1 VAALLQAAG
10 FTGDEH
16 VTIPKDTAP
25 ISLRQALSTR
35 LALNGPTYK
44 FAQLLHDRA
53 TDEADKARLAAAITP
68 DPAGQ
73 GLEVGVAFTGRV
85 NLNANGPGIVEVDVD
100 ADEGDPDLA
109 EREKNLALLTV
120 MERKLESV
128 NMALRAIDKGRYGI
142 CERCGN
148 PIDPARLEVR
158 PDATLCLDCQR
169 EVERIAKKAALRYM
183 EE

>member
-1 VAALLQAAG
+1 MKQDKIQMEREKL
-10 FTGDEH
+10 
-16 VTIPKDTAP
+16 
-25 ISLRQALSTR
+25 
-35 LALNGPTYK
+35 
-44 FAQLLHDRA
+44 
-53 TDEADKARLAAAITP
+53 EAERAAIV
-68 DPAGQ
+68 DDIEHLKEWLQ
-73 GLEVGVAFTGRV
+73 G
-85 NLNANGPGIVEVDVD
+85 EVDVD

-128 NMALRAIDKGRYGI
+128 NMALRAIDKGMYGI
-142 CERCGN
+142 CERCGQ

>member
-1 VAALLQAAG
+1 MRPINTETEREKLEAERVAILDDIEHLKEWLQG
-10 FTGDEH
+10 
-16 VTIPKDTAP
+16 
-25 ISLRQALSTR
+25 
-35 LALNGPTYK
+35 
-44 FAQLLHDRA
+44 
-53 TDEADKARLAAAITP
+53 
-68 DPAGQ
+68 
-73 GLEVGVAFTGRV
+73 
-85 NLNANGPGIVEVDVD
+85 EVDVD

-109 EREKNLALLTV
+109 EREKNLALLMV

>member
-1 VAALLQAAG
+1 MRAMKTEAELKTLTTERDAILDDIEHLKEWLLG
-10 FTGDEH
+10 
-16 VTIPKDTAP
+16 
-25 ISLRQALSTR
+25 
-35 LALNGPTYK
+35 
-44 FAQLLHDRA
+44 
-53 TDEADKARLAAAITP
+53 
-68 DPAGQ
+68 
-73 GLEVGVAFTGRV
+73 
-85 NLNANGPGIVEVDVD
+85 EVDAD

-128 NMALRAIDKGRYGI
+128 NSALRAIEKGSYGI
-142 CERCGN
+142 CERCEK

>member
-1 VAALLQAAG
+1 MQPTKIEIEREKLEAERIAILDDIEHLKEWLQG
-10 FTGDEH
+10 
-16 VTIPKDTAP
+16 
-25 ISLRQALSTR
+25 
-35 LALNGPTYK
+35 
-44 FAQLLHDRA
+44 
-53 TDEADKARLAAAITP
+53 
-68 DPAGQ
+68 
-73 GLEVGVAFTGRV
+73 
-85 NLNANGPGIVEVDVD
+85 EVDVD

-109 EREKNLALLTV
+109 EREKNLALLMV

-142 CERCGN
+142 CERCGE

-158 PDATLCLDCQR
+158 PDATLCLNCQR

>member
-1 VAALLQAAG
+1 MRAMKTETELKTLTTERDAILDDIEHLKEWLLG
-10 FTGDEH
+10 
-16 VTIPKDTAP
+16 
-25 ISLRQALSTR
+25 
-35 LALNGPTYK
+35 
-44 FAQLLHDRA
+44 
-53 TDEADKARLAAAITP
+53 
-68 DPAGQ
+68 
-73 GLEVGVAFTGRV
+73 
-85 NLNANGPGIVEVDVD
+85 EVDAD

-128 NMALRAIDKGRYGI
+128 NSALRAIEKGSYGI
-142 CERCGN
+142 CERCEK

>member
-1 VAALLQAAG
+1 MRANQIEIEREKLIAERVAILDDIEHLKEWLQG
-10 FTGDEH
+10 
-16 VTIPKDTAP
+16 
-25 ISLRQALSTR
+25 
-35 LALNGPTYK
+35 
-44 FAQLLHDRA
+44 
-53 TDEADKARLAAAITP
+53 
-68 DPAGQ
+68 
-73 GLEVGVAFTGRV
+73 
-85 NLNANGPGIVEVDVD
+85 EVDVD

-128 NMALRAIDKGRYGI
+128 NSALRAMEKGSYGT
-142 CERCGN
+142 CERCGQ

-158 PDATLCLDCQR
+158 PDATLCLNCQR

>member
-1 VAALLQAAG
+1 MRANKIEAEREKLETERVAILDDIEHLKEWLQG
-10 FTGDEH
+10 
-16 VTIPKDTAP
+16 
-25 ISLRQALSTR
+25 
-35 LALNGPTYK
+35 
-44 FAQLLHDRA
+44 
-53 TDEADKARLAAAITP
+53 
-68 DPAGQ
+68 
-73 GLEVGVAFTGRV
+73 
-85 NLNANGPGIVEVDVD
+85 EVDVD

-109 EREKNLALLTV
+109 EREKNLALLMV

-128 NMALRAIDKGRYGI
+128 NMALRAIDKGLYGI
-142 CERCGN
+142 CERCHQ

>member
-1 VAALLQAAG
+1 M
-10 FTGDEH
+10 
-16 VTIPKDTAP
+16 
-25 ISLRQALSTR
+25 
-35 LALNGPTYK
+35 
-44 FAQLLHDRA
+44 RA
-53 TDEADKARLAAAITP
+53 IKIETEREK
-68 DPAGQ
+68 
-73 GLEVGVAFTGRV
+73 LEVERVAILDDIEHLKEWLQG
-85 NLNANGPGIVEVDVD
+85 EVDVD

-109 EREKNLALLTV
+109 EREKNLALLMV

-142 CERCGN
+142 CERCDQ

>member
-1 VAALLQAAG
+1 MRSIKIDAEREKL
-10 FTGDEH
+10 
-16 VTIPKDTAP
+16 
-25 ISLRQALSTR
+25 
-35 LALNGPTYK
+35 
-44 FAQLLHDRA
+44 
-53 TDEADKARLAAAITP
+53 EAERAAIL
-68 DPAGQ
+68 DDIEHLKEWLQ
-73 GLEVGVAFTGRV
+73 G
-85 NLNANGPGIVEVDVD
+85 EVDVD

-109 EREKNLALLTV
+109 EREKNLALLMV

-128 NMALRAIDKGRYGI
+128 NAALRAMEKGNYGL

>member
-1 VAALLQAAG
+1 MRPTKIEAEREKL
-10 FTGDEH
+10 
-16 VTIPKDTAP
+16 TAE
-25 ISLRQALSTR
+25 R
-35 LALNGPTYK
+35 
-44 FAQLLHDRA
+44 
-53 TDEADKARLAAAITP
+53 AAIL
-68 DPAGQ
+68 DDIEHLKEWLQ
-73 GLEVGVAFTGRV
+73 G
-85 NLNANGPGIVEVDVD
+85 EVDVD

-109 EREKNLALLTV
+109 EREKNLALLMV

-128 NMALRAIDKGRYGI
+128 NSALRAMEKGSYGI

>member
-1 VAALLQAAG
+1 MR
-10 FTGDEH
+10 
-16 VTIPKDTAP
+16 P
-25 ISLRQALSTR
+25 IKIEPEREKLEAER
-35 LALNGPTYK
+35 LAILDDIEHLK
-44 FAQLLHDRA
+44 EWL
-53 TDEADKARLAAAITP
+53 
-68 DPAGQ
+68 Q
-73 GLEVGVAFTGRV
+73 G
-85 NLNANGPGIVEVDVD
+85 EVDVD

-109 EREKNLALLTV
+109 EREKNLALLMV

-142 CERCGN
+142 CERCGE

>member
-1 VAALLQAAG
+1 MRPNKIETEREKLETERVAILDDIEHLKEWLQG
-10 FTGDEH
+10 
-16 VTIPKDTAP
+16 
-25 ISLRQALSTR
+25 
-35 LALNGPTYK
+35 
-44 FAQLLHDRA
+44 
-53 TDEADKARLAAAITP
+53 
-68 DPAGQ
+68 
-73 GLEVGVAFTGRV
+73 
-85 NLNANGPGIVEVDVD
+85 EVDVD

-109 EREKNLALLTV
+109 EREKNLALLMV

-128 NMALRAIDKGRYGI
+128 NMALRAIDKGLYGI
-142 CERCGN
+142 CERCGQ

>member
-1 VAALLQAAG
+1 MRPINTETEREKLETERVAILDDIEHLKEWLQG
-10 FTGDEH
+10 
-16 VTIPKDTAP
+16 
-25 ISLRQALSTR
+25 
-35 LALNGPTYK
+35 
-44 FAQLLHDRA
+44 
-53 TDEADKARLAAAITP
+53 
-68 DPAGQ
+68 
-73 GLEVGVAFTGRV
+73 
-85 NLNANGPGIVEVDVD
+85 EVDVD

-109 EREKNLALLTV
+109 EREKNLALLMV